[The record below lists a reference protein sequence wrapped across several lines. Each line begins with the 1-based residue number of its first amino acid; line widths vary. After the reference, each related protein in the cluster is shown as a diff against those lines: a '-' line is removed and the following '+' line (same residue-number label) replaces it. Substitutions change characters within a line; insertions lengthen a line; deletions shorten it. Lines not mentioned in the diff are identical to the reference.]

1 MNWLESLEELID
13 KETLNKYNKIF
24 YLNSIVAIPET
35 EIDEIVE
42 AKKLNELLSQEEAD
56 ATTDILDFFLL
67 ENDEVRDVMIILSPY
82 ELMEDESF
90 FKTYP
95 NVEEDFS
102 DLDYLEQI
110 K

>member
-13 KETLNKYNKIF
+13 KETLDKYNKIF
-24 YLNSIVAIPET
+24 YLNSIIAIPET
-35 EIDEIVE
+35 ELDQIVE
-42 AKKLNELLSQEEAD
+42 DKKLSQFLAEADPD

-67 ENDEVRDVMIILSPY
+67 ENDEVRDVMVILSPF

-95 NVEEDFS
+95 NIEEDFN
-102 DLDYLEQI
+102 DLDTLEEV